1 MSPGE
6 RSSPPLPDRVLPG
19 EPTAHCLDM
28 NTPVAA
34 QAPAPAVTDRPLA
47 DTLFGASPT
56 VASELEGC
64 DRCGSA
70 AAKVKARYIAGP
82 VYLCGHHARLSWDE
96 LERTALSIRADLP
109 TRSFHLPMAP
119 RDTSPLDK
127 VP

>member
-6 RSSPPLPDRVLPG
+6 RSSPRPPDRVPSSVRA
-19 EPTAHCLDM
+19 AHCLDM
-28 NTPVAA
+28 NTPVAL

-47 DTLFGASPT
+47 DTLFGAFPT
-56 VASELEGC
+56 VASELQGC

-70 AAKVKARYIAGP
+70 VAKVKARYIAGP

-119 RDTSPLDK
+119 RDASPLDT

>member
-1 MSPGE
+1 
-6 RSSPPLPDRVLPG
+6 
-19 EPTAHCLDM
+19 M
-28 NTPVAA
+28 NTSVTA
-34 QAPAPAVTDRPLA
+34 QDPAPSVISQPLA

-70 AAKVKARYIAGP
+70 SAKVKARYVTGP

-109 TRSFHLPMAP
+109 ASSFHLPMAP
-119 RDTSPLDK
+119 RDAPLPAK

>member
-6 RSSPPLPDRVLPG
+6 RSSPRPADRVPPR

-28 NTPVAA
+28 KTPVAT
-34 QAPAPAVTDRPLA
+34 QNSAPAATNRPLA

-70 AAKVKARYIAGP
+70 AAKVKARYVTGP

-109 TRSFHLPMAP
+109 ASSFHLPMAP
-119 RDTSPLDK
+119 RDAPLPAK

>member
-6 RSSPPLPDRVLPG
+6 GSSPRPPDRVPSR

-34 QAPAPAVTDRPLA
+34 QAPAATGRPLA

-64 DRCGSA
+64 DRCVSA
-70 AAKVKARYIAGP
+70 AAKVRARYIAGP

-96 LERTALSIRADLP
+96 LERSALSIRADLSAS
-109 TRSFHLPMAP
+109 SFHLPMAP
-119 RDTSPLDK
+119 GDTSTPARF
-127 VP
+127 P